1 MLSALCFLMA
11 FGSSQ
16 TTEANCRSR
25 TSSKSGLA
33 WLWVG
38 RVAGKLCLDGPPDLQ
53 DLGPGPGCD
62 TRGFAA
68 LLLFLLYGGNWWGC
82 VHWSTRLLH
91 RAVEEPRGKK
101 QTPYLILSSVFLCFL
116 LTAIITTRWFVFFF
130 FFLSPSLVPLLSN
143 SILTALSYG
152 FVPNVTASNSASF
165 VQLSGSL
172 VLLGLREGQGKD
184 PSAVQGLGCLGL
196 FQGEDFIFTSF
207 GMPWLWGVESKSE
220 LCGCGAGWQKQ
231 SWAGQDLILAC
242 LANPDGASNEGRF
255 SWLSVWRQNEMLKLF
270 SSCSGV
276 GLN

>member
-1 MLSALCFLMA
+1 MDLTLLAKCIVVSHLPEARTKNWQVIPYPCFLISYIPYLLPSAGSMLSALCFLMA

-116 LTAIITTRWFVFFF
+116 LTAIITTR
-130 FFLSPSLVPLLSN
+130 
-143 SILTALSYG
+143 
-152 FVPNVTASNSASF
+152 
-165 VQLSGSL
+165 
-172 VLLGLREGQGKD
+172 
-184 PSAVQGLGCLGL
+184 
-196 FQGEDFIFTSF
+196 
-207 GMPWLWGVESKSE
+207 
-220 LCGCGAGWQKQ
+220 
-231 SWAGQDLILAC
+231 
-242 LANPDGASNEGRF
+242 
-255 SWLSVWRQNEMLKLF
+255 
-270 SSCSGV
+270 
-276 GLN
+276 